1 MIEYITITNQ
11 SNNILNLLDLTT
23 MAHLKE
29 GSKKDLLKDFE
40 IEIKN
45 KRITLTKIREYMHS
59 NKEYKLLLKDR
70 KIIK

>member
-1 MIEYITITNQ
+1 MIEYITITKQ
-11 SNNILNLLDLTT
+11 SNNIINLLDLTA
-23 MAHLKE
+23 MEHLKE